1 MRRDGTTGA
10 SCGPVVFLAENIDG
24 GICDS
29 NVVSRQN
36 ALGNKA
42 TRVCSINLFF
52 MRPVNRRGAASIPSS
67 WKYDPQ
73 ETRRPETGPLEHL
86 QTSRQSEF
94 QFCNLLG
101 TLVQNMRLFWGC
113 HDNLHFHS
121 YKTVIAQ
128 QLSERDLVSQQTA
141 YETPLENLPPEAV
154 VWFSD
159 EAHFHISEMIEDFD
173 DDTHYC
179 IKCHATIIG
188 LDNYVSHRKSKCGQ
202 NLHRPEVPKSPL
214 PSHLLPPD
222 ESFSLKADDFFSSLE
237 LQSSSKK
244 IASHSTSGKTFNRIL
259 TRSKA
264 SAVIQANNAAKE
276 SITQSKSGKNAW
288 IGGHQLRELGSGD
301 NQTKLIKAVDNL
313 SRSATASLKRVE
325 ASNTLRGYDESEEDS
340 DDYYYDDDSESEDD
354 APPRS
359 HTGGKW
365 KPSGSPIQWGTDGRS
380 WNAPPINYTGGKW
393 KPKRNS
399 PPPTHTRGKWKPAS
413 PNPHGKESFDVPRPT
428 YTGGKWSASKINKV
442 EYNDSNQREDNLDV
456 PKPSYTGGKWTPSK
470 AEINNEQR
478 DEYFD
483 VPKPSYTG
491 GKWVASKSIARN
503 DYEEAKEKD
512 SRNENWSYDE
522 YDHPPPNHTKGKWK
536 PAQEESKMSPPSTY
550 TKGKWL
556 PKQESKED
564 SVKNTYSIT
573 AADGS
578 PFRKSNGRIQY
589 WCGSCNRRLAS
600 KTIYERHLKSDLHLK
615 RAQRDG
621 EFDDTALPDLNTNQA
636 KENNKESVEYWS
648 HAGQDNEDSMKK
660 SAGSGTRR
668 IRKRIYVKCEVCR
681 SRVHNQLMGKHLI
694 SHYHCRKGDI
704 TLPEA
709 RRMVLDN
716 IYSIVLQSPYQ
727 CATCRF
733 YCNTQEDFLR
743 HWCSAEHKDRVSK
756 YRGTFVCMFC
766 KLETDDNDEM
776 FKHLVSDEHNEV
788 ISVINRSVP
797 IIIKRI
803 RTTECQTCKQQ
814 FLLNIQ
820 LRKHCEKEGHPYNNT
835 CSNAYQNKHTCEIC
849 HEVFRS
855 KVAYQRHKRKSHKK
869 HVYICSACD
878 VSFETLLEAKLH
890 RRTSKHRCTVQT
902 KKSKSDSTIVLE
914 KKCQYC
920 EETLENIIALQ
931 QHLKEKHPEHNHSC
945 AHCGKCFTIPQQ
957 LTVHLRSKA
966 CTFQHTN
973 SKLSLRCHIRLHT
986 KERPYTCA
994 NCNSTFVRKNNW
1006 VSHMKKC
1013 CKSQFNEMKNKNEKV
1028 KSSTS
1033 VAERPYL
1040 CSTCGANFKKK

>member
-1 MRRDGTTGA
+1 
-10 SCGPVVFLAENIDG
+10 
-24 GICDS
+24 
-29 NVVSRQN
+29 
-36 ALGNKA
+36 
-42 TRVCSINLFF
+42 
-52 MRPVNRRGAASIPSS
+52 
-67 WKYDPQ
+67 
-73 ETRRPETGPLEHL
+73 
-86 QTSRQSEF
+86 
-94 QFCNLLG
+94 
-101 TLVQNMRLFWGC
+101 
-113 HDNLHFHS
+113 
-121 YKTVIAQ
+121 
-128 QLSERDLVSQQTA
+128 
-141 YETPLENLPPEAV
+141 
-154 VWFSD
+154 
-159 EAHFHISEMIEDFD
+159 
-173 DDTHYC
+173 
-179 IKCHATIIG
+179 IG

-202 NLHRPEVPKSPL
+202 NLHHPELPKSPL
-214 PSHLLPPD
+214 PSQLLPPD

-244 IASHSTSGKTFNRIL
+244 ITAHSTSGKTFNRIL

-288 IGGHQLRELGSGD
+288 IGGLQLKELGSGD

-313 SRSATASLKRVE
+313 SRSAAPTLKRDD
-325 ASNTLRGYDESEEDS
+325 APNSLRAYDESEEDS

-365 KPSGSPIQWGTDGRS
+365 KPSGSPIQWNNDGRS
-380 WNAPPINYTGGKW
+380 WNSPPINYTGGKW

-399 PPPTHTRGKWKPAS
+399 PPPTHTKGKWKPAS
-413 PNPHGKESFDVPRPT
+413 PNSHGKESFDVPRPS
-428 YTGGKWSASKINKV
+428 YTGGKWSASKAINKI
-442 EYNDSNQREDNLDV
+442 EYSDSNQRDDNLEV
-456 PKPSYTGGKWTPSK
+456 PKPTYTGGKWTPSK
-470 AEINNEQR
+470 AEINNE
-478 DEYFD
+478 YFD

-491 GKWVASKSIARN
+491 GKWIASKSIARN
-503 DYEEAKEKD
+503 DHEESKEKD
-512 SRNENWSYDE
+512 LKNENWNYDE

-536 PAQEESKMSPPSTY
+536 PTQDESKVSPPSTY

-556 PKQESKED
+556 PKQENKEAA
-564 SVKNTYSIT
+564 KNVYSII

-578 PFRKSNGRIQY
+578 PFRKSNGRI
-589 WCGSCNRRLAS
+589 WCKSCERSLAS

-615 RAQRDG
+615 RTQRDR
-621 EFDDTALPDLNTNQA
+621 EFDDTALSDLNTNQT
-636 KENNKESVEYWS
+636 KEKNKESVEYWS

-668 IRKRIYVKCEVCR
+668 IRKKIYVKCEVCR

-727 CATCRF
+727 CATCMF

-766 KLETDDNDEM
+766 KLETNDNDEM
-776 FKHLVSDEHNEV
+776 FKHLVSEEHNEV

-797 IIIKRI
+797 IIIKRV
-803 RTTECQTCKQQ
+803 RTIECQTCKQQ

-835 CSNAYQNKHTCEIC
+835 CSNTYQSKHTCETC
-849 HEVFRS
+849 SEVFRS
-855 KVAYQRHKRKSHKK
+855 KVAYQRHKRKSHKT

-890 RRTSKHRCTVQT
+890 RRTSKHRCSVQT
-902 KKSKSDSTIVLE
+902 KRSKSDTTIVLE

-931 QHLKEKHPEHNHSC
+931 EHLKEKHSEHNHSC
-945 AHCGKCFTIPQQ
+945 AHCGKTFTIPQQ

-966 CTFQHTN
+966 CTFQHGERYTN
-973 SKLSLRCHIRLHT
+973 NCDKCPFSTESMSELLYHKVLHSESQLVYPESGEANKKRATQKYKCPMCHKFFSKLSLRCHIRLHT
-986 KERPYTCA
+986 KERPYTCV

-1013 CKSQFNEMKNKNEKV
+1013 GKKQFGEVKNKSDKA
-1028 KSSTS
+1028 TS
-1033 VAERPYL
+1033 GAGLAERPYL
-1040 CSTCGANFKKK
+1040 CSTCGASFKKK